1 MLLWQAMVVVVVDQG
16 HNSWALPLI
25 LETRESG
32 NLYQDLNGTILLKT
46 WFRIYLKLWQCM
58 QLCWAK
64 YGKGCFPFKIFF
76 LLVVAPIVKYFASTW
91 HWDIMETFI
100 KMGYNLQKSYLGAM
114 GGGWDCNICSSWS
127 IPSGHDP
134 LCQKTNV
141 QGKSKAKYKS
151 IPDNRASGS
160 DWKLL
165 YQLQSTFVSND
176 WNPRWPTFACI
187 FSPPEPS
194 SSTLAA
200 NFNSKRNL
208 PVIL

>member
-1 MLLWQAMVVVVVDQG
+1 MELSYWKHDSEYIWNFDSACNFVEQSMAKVVFLLRSV
-16 HNSWALPLI
+16 
-25 LETRESG
+25 
-32 NLYQDLNGTILLKT
+32 
-46 WFRIYLKLWQCM
+46 
-58 QLCWAK
+58 
-64 YGKGCFPFKIFF
+64 FF
-76 LLVVAPIVKYFASTW
+76 LLLPLLLNILFPRGTEILGKHLSKWGIICKSPIWEQWV
-91 HWDIMETFI
+91 
-100 KMGYNLQKSYLGAM
+100 
-114 GGGWDCNICSSWS
+114 GGWDCNICSSWS

>member
-1 MLLWQAMVVVVVDQG
+1 MEL
-16 HNSWALPLI
+16 S
-25 LETRESG
+25 
-32 NLYQDLNGTILLKT
+32 LLKT

-64 YGKGCFPFKIFF
+64 YGKGCFPFKICFF
-76 LLVVAPIVKYFASTW
+76 LLWSLLLNILLPRGTEILGKHLSKWGIFCKSPIWEQWV
-91 HWDIMETFI
+91 
-100 KMGYNLQKSYLGAM
+100 
-114 GGGWDCNICSSWS
+114 GGWDCNICSSWS
-127 IPSGHDP
+127 IPSGHDL
-134 LCQKTNV
+134 LCQKNV
-141 QGKSKAKYKS
+141 QGKSKSKYKS
-151 IPDNRASGS
+151 TPDNRASGS

-176 WNPRWPTFACI
+176 RDPRWPTFACI
-187 FSPPEPS
+187 FSPLEPS